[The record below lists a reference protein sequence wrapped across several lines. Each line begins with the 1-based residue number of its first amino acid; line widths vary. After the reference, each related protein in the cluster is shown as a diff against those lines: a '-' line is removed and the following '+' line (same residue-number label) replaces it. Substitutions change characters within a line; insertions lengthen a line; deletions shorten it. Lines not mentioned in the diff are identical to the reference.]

1 MIDVS
6 SEVKL
11 VKNGLLNVEGVEYLF
26 DLYLPLLGEDATFLY
41 LFLANKV
48 KKEDRNLN
56 LGDLV
61 NESQLNLQ
69 KFLLAKKSLES
80 IGLIST
86 FKKNDEEKYILVIYD
101 ACTPK
106 KFFENLTFKGLYVQS
121 VGEEKANKILKK
133 YEIKKD
139 FKGYNDVS
147 AKINDSFVINFNP
160 NYLDLDKGMELTGFN
175 KNTLQYDFSEV
186 KLNKYLKEK
195 TQIRVDAISEE
206 EFDLIVKIATLYG
219 LKENDIGGLINE
231 CFIPEE
237 AIGHK
242 INFEKLKRL
251 ARTYVRTY
259 KVSQNKTDKFT
270 YINSDSDA
278 ANLIRSYENTSPIK
292 FLMSKQKG
300 VEVSDADKS
309 IIEELAGN
317 YGFSNGIINAL
328 LDYVLKNKDGELSR
342 NYILKIA
349 ATLVRKGCQNT
360 LDCLKLLNKKPTT
373 KVIKTKETPKEKP
386 QQKSNIISLE
396 DYEDVDIDID

>member
-1 MIDVS
+1 
-6 SEVKL
+6 
-11 VKNGLLNVEGVEYLF
+11 
-26 DLYLPLLGEDATFLY
+26 
-41 LFLANKV
+41 
-48 KKEDRNLN
+48 
-56 LGDLV
+56 
-61 NESQLNLQ
+61 
-69 KFLLAKKSLES
+69 
-80 IGLIST
+80 
-86 FKKNDEEKYILVIYD
+86 
-101 ACTPK
+101 
-106 KFFENLTFKGLYVQS
+106 
-121 VGEEKANKILKK
+121 
-133 YEIKKD
+133 
-139 FKGYNDVS
+139 
-147 AKINDSFVINFNP
+147 
-160 NYLDLDKGMELTGFN
+160 MELTGFN

-360 LDCLKLLNKKPTT
+360 LDCLNLLNKKPTT

>member
-139 FKGYNDVS
+139 FKDYNDVS

-160 NYLDLDKGMELTGFN
+160 NYLDLDKGMELTGLN

-237 AIGHK
+237 TIGHK
-242 INFEKLKRL
+242 INFDKLKRL

-270 YINSDSDA
+270 YLNSNSDT

-309 IIEELAGN
+309 IIEDLAGN

-328 LDYVLKNKDGELSR
+328 LDYVLRNKDGELSR

-360 LDCLKLLNKKPTT
+360 LDCLNLLNKKPTA
-373 KVIKTKETPKEKP
+373 KVIKTKETAKEKP

-396 DYEDVDIDID
+396 DYEDLDIDID